1 MKTTQN
7 ILNLS
12 VSVLKVFVCTALI
25 SLPISSCSNRAT
37 SFALPS
43 EQGGFS
49 GQVFYNNKVDIL
61 FVVDNSKSMLQYQQR
76 LSARMNDMVSTLN
89 NLKMD
94 YRVAVTTSTMAKD
107 TVAYPISRK
116 IVGTPAYLTA
126 ANINLLTERIIVG
139 ESGSDLER
147 SLDAMTLVTSPSYL
161 SSIGSDFMRADAL
174 FAVVFITDEL
184 DQSSE
189 FGNPNSQDFIN
200 LLNARKP
207 VFDTGARGW
216 IANYIGILTNQS
228 CDNLGGFVAIGTQFI
243 ALVDESHGAKS
254 SICNA
259 DLSTAVSNIKAR
271 IIDQITAYRFKDI
284 PNKSSIHV
292 TIAGRATFEDAINGW
307 TLESEVISGKTIY
320 SLKFHGSSVPAANEF
335 VDVKYTPMGAT

>member
-1 MKTTQN
+1 MK
-7 ILNLS
+7 ILNHALS
-12 VSVLKVFVCTALI
+12 VLCLLSFY
-25 SLPISSCSNRAT
+25 SCSNRAT

-76 LSARMNDMVSTLN
+76 LSARMQDMVSTLN

-107 TVAYPISRK
+107 SATYPISRK

-126 ANINLLTERIIVG
+126 ANINLLTDRVIVG

-147 SLDAMTLVTSPSYL
+147 SLDAMTLVTSPTYL
-161 SSIGSDFMRADAL
+161 ASIGSDFMREDAL
-174 FAVVFITDEL
+174 FAVIFMSDEL

-189 FGNPNSQDFIN
+189 FGNPNSSDFIN
-200 LLNARKP
+200 ILNSRKP
-207 VFDTGARGW
+207 TFTNGARGW

-228 CDNLGGFVAIGTQFI
+228 CDTLGGFVAIGTQFI
-243 ALVDESHGAKS
+243 SLVDASGGSKS

-259 DLSTAVSNIKAR
+259 DLSAAVSNIKAR
-271 IIDQITAYRFKDI
+271 IVDQITAYRFKDI
-284 PNKSSIHV
+284 PKKSSINV
-292 TIAGRATFEDAINGW
+292 TIAGRAIFEDAVNGW
-307 TLESEVISGKTIY
+307 TLESEVSGSRTYY
-320 SLKFHGSSVPAANEF
+320 SLKFHGSSIPAANEF
-335 VDVKYTPMGAT
+335 VDVKYSPNGAT

>member
-1 MKTTQN
+1 MKTTQI
-7 ILNLS
+7 ILHYTVTL
-12 VSVLKVFVCTALI
+12 ALALQF
-25 SLPISSCSNRAT
+25 SGCSGRAT

-49 GQVFYNNKVDIL
+49 GQIFYNNKVDIL

-76 LSARMNDMVSTLN
+76 LSARMTDMVSTLN

-107 TVAYPISRK
+107 TATYPISRK

-161 SSIGSDFMRADAL
+161 SSIGSDFMRTDAL
-174 FAVVFITDEL
+174 FAVVFISDEL

-189 FGNPNSQDFIN
+189 FGNANSADFIN
-200 LLNARKP
+200 LLNSRKP
-207 VFDTGARGW
+207 TFDTGARGW

-243 ALVDESHGAKS
+243 ALVDESKGAKS

-259 DLSTAVSNIKAR
+259 DLSSAVSNIKAR

-284 PNKSSIHV
+284 PNKASIHV
-292 TIAGRATFEDAINGW
+292 TIAGRAAFEDVINGW
-307 TLESEVISGKTIY
+307 TLESEVIGTKTIY
-320 SLKFHGSSVPAANEF
+320 SLKFHGTSIPAANEF
-335 VDVKYTPMGAT
+335 VDVKYTPAGAT